1 MLTVIVILLAP
12 VALGYAIGWVM
23 RGRRDG
29 RGIVE
34 GEGRQSRQ
42 VQKIERQDRGRRER
56 HVDGSEQPWLVR
68 ELDRAPFTNV
78 LTPKQRLDLKVHYAF
93 EVDRAEPQDLP
104 EVHEVQAAGP
114 ATRAASLPPVPLL
127 EPAGREPDLMP
138 SRSNAKAPS
147 LPRFRSTTKPAMAAA
162 PATYS
167 ADSPLQ
173 ESVPSAR
180 PFPSQPRREW
190 DAAVLL
196 LYLGAFLIVAA
207 GIVYASYN
215 WSSLGPVSKIGLL
228 AAATIAFAGTGLAL
242 LSFARLRP
250 AAVTFVAIGA
260 LLVPTNAIAAHTVLG
275 GADSPPGLTVLL
287 GSLIMMVLY
296 GAFSFRPGGWA
307 YTYGAVISGLLAVGA
322 LPSGLGGLHGSWGMI
337 LLTLAIAGSPA
348 LADRMT
354 GDWHR
359 FAKPLVYS
367 SLTVLPFSTW
377 AGASGVINGTI
388 WFLPFSLGTAAVTT
402 AVLACR
408 SRSPIFSGLCS
419 LLTICTVAGVL
430 VATGRQVLDWSL
442 VAVATAFLLILV
454 AERGPSLARARN
466 TRLLLHVE
474 AVGLLLSAVGL
485 ADTTDHDWL
494 LTFSLIAGLA
504 GTALIAWLLHYRWIL
519 LLCSVFA
526 VAAYAS
532 IATYPGDAATTPLGR
547 TLFELPVP
555 ILLAVVAFRFDRK
568 ISDDHAR
575 TSWGV
580 PVWSVAALTAIGI
593 TLIPAVS
600 LKTTNGLLTAAMFS
614 SIFAIVSLT
623 AAWSVRTPIVRVAAG
638 LWAVH
643 AIGLL
648 VAASSF
654 GPIDKIVLALGGA
667 ILLAAASYGWA
678 IREEQ
683 TRLSGPDL
691 LKRMPDLAVFLV
703 ASIATLFG
711 VLTVTLAYVVASNK
725 GVVADYSI
733 RWTWAIYLAIHV
745 AIAALTGYAGYRRRH
760 RVSGPVTAFFPHIA
774 LVFGLVAIV
783 LGLRMA
789 TDDPLIWSW
798 TGIGVAGVFIALS
811 LAGDRSRPMTAFAGR
826 MFAGLQAAG
835 IVVGAIAVPVN
846 LALAFS
852 ASRHV
857 NDWVQAALYVA
868 VGALLFVVGWVKGR
882 PYSTYATFASFTL
895 TIAFTGR
902 GLESDRLETGLYILL
917 LAWVIA
923 GTGIILPTTGA
934 WRGQPKI
941 FQNSAYSL
949 PIVTLLVAIDDG
961 RRVRPDTGEWQL
973 IVLTALTIAGM
984 LAIEA
989 WRRQDPARGAAAS
1002 AIAMLALLMEIAV
1015 REPVNVQAY
1024 TVPLAIYLFGLG
1036 WAKRRQHKMRD
1047 MSLGV
1052 GAAVLIVPTFLQALN
1067 GDGFG
1072 WLLLAGGE
1080 ALAFFVVGLVIRQR
1094 VLIGAGIIA
1103 ISLIVL
1109 RMMVDAINAMPSW
1122 MILLVVGMILL
1133 VGGTVLI
1140 IWKEAIRKHLG
1151 DLQAR
1156 WQALG

>member
-56 HVDGSEQPWLVR
+56 HVDGSERPWLVR
-68 ELDRAPFTNV
+68 ELDQAPFTNV

-93 EVDRAEPQDLP
+93 EVDASPTAPVQVDTPLTEVDRAEPEDLP

-114 ATRAASLPPVPLL
+114 ATPAASLPPVPLL
-127 EPAGREPDLMP
+127 EPAEREPDLMP
-138 SRSNAKAPS
+138 SRPNATASS
-147 LPRFRSTTKPAMAAA
+147 LPRFRSTTKPAMAA
-162 PATYS
+162 PATCRD
-167 ADSPLQ
+167 DSLLEEP
-173 ESVPSAR
+173 ESPAR

-242 LSFARLRP
+242 LSFARLQP

-275 GADSPPGLTVLL
+275 GADSPPGLTILL

-354 GDWHR
+354 GDWRR

-388 WFLPFSLGTAAVTT
+388 WFLPLSLGAAAVTT

-430 VATGRQVLDWSL
+430 IATERPVQDWSL
-442 VAVATAFLLILV
+442 VAVAMAFLLILIT
-454 AERGPSLARARN
+454 ERGPSPARVRN
-466 TRLLLHVE
+466 TRSLLLVE

-485 ADTTDHDWL
+485 ADATDHDWL

-504 GTALIAWLLHYRWIL
+504 GTALIAWLMHYRWIL

-532 IATYPGDAATTPLGR
+532 IATYLGDAATTPLGR

-575 TSWGV
+575 TSWGGASLERRGAHRDRYHPDSCSLV
-580 PVWSVAALTAIGI
+580 ENDEW
-593 TLIPAVS
+593 PADRCDV
-600 LKTTNGLLTAAMFS
+600 LLHFCN
-614 SIFAIVSLT
+614 
-623 AAWSVRTPIVRVAAG
+623 REPHRR
-638 LWAVH
+638 
-643 AIGLL
+643 L
-648 VAASSF
+648 V
-654 GPIDKIVLALGGA
+654 
-667 ILLAAASYGWA
+667 
-678 IREEQ
+678 
-683 TRLSGPDL
+683 GPDTD
-691 LKRMPDLAVFLV
+691 RARR
-703 ASIATLFG
+703 
-711 VLTVTLAYVVASNK
+711 
-725 GVVADYSI
+725 
-733 RWTWAIYLAIHV
+733 RWTLGSSCHRLA
-745 AIAALTGYAGYRRRH
+745 
-760 RVSGPVTAFFPHIA
+760 
-774 LVFGLVAIV
+774 
-783 LGLRMA
+783 
-789 TDDPLIWSW
+789 
-798 TGIGVAGVFIALS
+798 
-811 LAGDRSRPMTAFAGR
+811 
-826 MFAGLQAAG
+826 
-835 IVVGAIAVPVN
+835 
-846 LALAFS
+846 
-852 ASRHV
+852 
-857 NDWVQAALYVA
+857 
-868 VGALLFVVGWVKGR
+868 
-882 PYSTYATFASFTL
+882 
-895 TIAFTGR
+895 
-902 GLESDRLETGLYILL
+902 
-917 LAWVIA
+917 
-923 GTGIILPTTGA
+923 
-934 WRGQPKI
+934 
-941 FQNSAYSL
+941 
-949 PIVTLLVAIDDG
+949 G
-961 RRVRPDTGEWQL
+961 RRVVIWSD
-973 IVLTALTIAGM
+973 
-984 LAIEA
+984 
-989 WRRQDPARGAAAS
+989 RQNRAC
-1002 AIAMLALLMEIAV
+1002 
-1015 REPVNVQAY
+1015 
-1024 TVPLAIYLFGLG
+1024 
-1036 WAKRRQHKMRD
+1036 
-1047 MSLGV
+1047 
-1052 GAAVLIVPTFLQALN
+1052 
-1067 GDGFG
+1067 
-1072 WLLLAGGE
+1072 
-1080 ALAFFVVGLVIRQR
+1080 
-1094 VLIGAGIIA
+1094 
-1103 ISLIVL
+1103 
-1109 RMMVDAINAMPSW
+1109 
-1122 MILLVVGMILL
+1122 
-1133 VGGTVLI
+1133 
-1140 IWKEAIRKHLG
+1140 
-1151 DLQAR
+1151 AR
-1156 WQALG
+1156 WRNPACRRVVWMGNPGGANPAFRT